1 VEPKGRHDD
10 VTSPAIGEE
19 PARVAAEGMA
29 FAANALPALIAYLD
43 SDVRYVWVNDG
54 YSRWFGRPREEIIGQ
69 HPRDVLGDAGWA
81 SIQPYVERALAGEE
95 VAFDNR
101 VVSAEGASREVRA
114 SYVPH
119 RDGGGRVRGF
129 VVLVVD
135 ISEMKATEAALRR
148 SERMLEQAQA
158 TAQVGSWEV
167 TFDAELREVPGSSL
181 WSSETY
187 RIFGFE
193 PHTPA
198 SRALFYERV
207 HPDDRASLRARS
219 ELAIPRCEP
228 FEAEYRIRHADGTVR
243 LIQAWLHFERG
254 ADGQTTRAFGTC
266 QDISERRRAD
276 QEVRHAREQLQLVVD
291 STPAF
296 IARYDRDRRVVW
308 CNRSYAARFGKTPD
322 EIEGSRLVDLIG
334 APAFG
339 VVDPLYARVLAGESV
354 QMELEI
360 PYAGG
365 PRVVHMAAAP
375 TLDASGTPDGCV
387 AVITDVT
394 DGRRLERDR
403 ERALNDLREADRHKN
418 EFLAMLAHE
427 LRNPLTPIVT
437 AVEILARVEAGDE
450 DLAAKHREVIARQV
464 RHMKRLLDDLLDVS
478 RVSLGKI
485 ALQKERVDLNLLLQQ
500 AAELSRPLI
509 VDKRHW
515 LSFALAPQPIALEA
529 DPTRLVQVFDN
540 LISNA
545 AKYTDPDGHIAIVS
559 AVENGEA
566 VVKVRDDGMGM
577 KPDLLAR
584 AFDLFVQGTRP
595 LDRTQGGLGVGLT
608 LVRTLVELHGG
619 RVAAFSEGPG
629 RGSELVVRLPL
640 PAHATPSPPGPAA
653 AAHDR
658 ASAPLRVLVVDDNVY
673 VAEGLGDLLRLLGH
687 DVVLAHDGPAALA
700 AAGVARPDLVLL
712 DIGLPG
718 MDGYGVAAQLRAAGH
733 TQAALVAITG
743 YGRKDDL
750 LRSRKAGFDG
760 HLVKPID
767 VPQLER
773 LCLEVGSR
781 RR

>member
-1 VEPKGRHDD
+1 VE
-10 VTSPAIGEE
+10 
-19 PARVAAEGMA
+19 
-29 FAANALPALIAYLD
+29 
-43 SDVRYVWVNDG
+43 
-54 YSRWFGRPREEIIGQ
+54 Q
-69 HPRDVLGDAGWA
+69 
-81 SIQPYVERALAGEE
+81 ALAGEE
-95 VAFDNR
+95 VAFDHKQVFEERGLRDVR
-101 VVSAEGASREVRA
+101 V

-119 RDGGGRVRGF
+119 RDDGGRVRGF
-129 VVLVVD
+129 VVLVTD
-135 ISEMKATEAALRR
+135 ISEMKSTEAALRR
-148 SERMLEQAQA
+148 SERMLEQSQA
-158 TAQVGSWEV
+158 AAQVGSWEV
-167 TFDAELREVPGSSL
+167 TLDGELAEVPGSSL

-187 RIFGFE
+187 RILGYE
-193 PHTPA
+193 PQARA
-198 SRALFYERV
+198 SVALFYERV
-207 HPDDRASLRARS
+207 HPDDRATLHARTA
-219 ELAIPRCEP
+219 LAIPRCEP
-228 FEAEYRIRHADGTVR
+228 FETEYRIRHPDGTMRV
-243 LIQAWLHFERG
+243 IQAWLHFERG
-254 ADGQTTRAFGTC
+254 AEGKTTHAFGTC

-276 QEVRHAREQLQLVVD
+276 QEVRRAREQLQLVVD

-308 CNRSYAARFGKTPD
+308 SNRSYAARFGKTPD
-322 EIEGSRLVDLIG
+322 EMVGCRLVDLIG
-334 APAFG
+334 EAAFG
-339 VVDPLYARVLAGESV
+339 LVDPLCDRVLAGESV
-354 QMELEI
+354 QVELEM
-360 PYAGG
+360 PYTSG
-365 PRVVHMAAAP
+365 PRFVHMAAAP
-375 TLDASGTPDGCV
+375 ALDEDGSGTPDGCV

-394 DGRRLERDR
+394 DGRRLERER
-403 ERALNDLREADRHKN
+403 ERALNDLREADRHKD

-427 LRNPLTPIVT
+427 LRNPLTPILT
-437 AVEILARVEAGDE
+437 AVEILGRLGAGDE
-450 DLAAKHREVIARQV
+450 DLAAKHRGVIARQV

-485 ALQKERVDLNLLLQQ
+485 ALQKERVDLNVLLQR
-500 AAELSRPLI
+500 AAELSRPLL
-509 VDKRHW
+509 VEKRHW

-577 KPDLLAR
+577 KPELLAR
-584 AFDLFVQGTRP
+584 AFDLFVQGARP

-608 LVRTLVELHGG
+608 LVRTLVGLHGG
-619 RVAAFSEGPG
+619 QVAAFSDGPE

-640 PAHATPSPPGPAA
+640 AAHQAPSPPGPAA
-653 AAHDR
+653 EAHDG
-658 ASAPLRVLVVDDNVY
+658 AGAPLRVLVVDDNVP

-700 AAGVARPDLVLL
+700 AAGIAPPDLVLL

-750 LRSRKAGFDG
+750 RRSREAGFDG

-767 VPQLER
+767 IPQLER
-773 LCLEVGSR
+773 LCLEIGGRKRSR
-781 RR
+781 HVP